1 MPAEASAFSTADESS
16 ITCTIY
22 TRSDTTADRLSVD
35 EFDYFYDIRR
45 TADEIT
51 HNDFKRVALQFP
63 DELLHD
69 SVPIYRRLRSKLG
82 SGRDL
87 YVLADTSYGS
97 CCADEVA
104 AQHVN
109 ADAIVHFGHACMTLT
124 SRLPIVYVFGQKPLD
139 IQRCVSV
146 LVEAYQSHGSDY
158 PSRMALLRHEVGYTH
173 LAGSILTQ
181 LRVALEPFNV
191 TIQYVEYASKS
202 VPSTTTST
210 DSTIIS
216 DFSLVFYIGS
226 ESLSL
231 TNLLMTHAFCDV
243 SLHPNALC
251 FLKNLLDLSTTRY
264 SRMIHALEP
273 PDWNLIARTKCLC
286 ADT

>member
-1 MPAEASAFSTADESS
+1 M
-16 ITCTIY
+16 
-22 TRSDTTADRLSVD
+22 
-35 EFDYFYDIRR
+35 
-45 TADEIT
+45 
-51 HNDFKRVALQFP
+51 
-63 DELLHD
+63 
-69 SVPIYRRLRSKLG
+69 
-82 SGRDL
+82 
-87 YVLADTSYGS
+87 
-97 CCADEVA
+97 
-104 AQHVN
+104 
-109 ADAIVHFGHACMTLT
+109 
-124 SRLPIVYVFGQKPLD
+124 
-139 IQRCVSV
+139 SV

-173 LAGSILTQ
+173 LAGMPGWPPLTRILPLLYIGSILTQ

>member
-1 MPAEASAFSTADESS
+1 
-16 ITCTIY
+16 
-22 TRSDTTADRLSVD
+22 
-35 EFDYFYDIRR
+35 
-45 TADEIT
+45 
-51 HNDFKRVALQFP
+51 
-63 DELLHD
+63 
-69 SVPIYRRLRSKLG
+69 
-82 SGRDL
+82 
-87 YVLADTSYGS
+87 
-97 CCADEVA
+97 
-104 AQHVN
+104 
-109 ADAIVHFGHACMTLT
+109 
-124 SRLPIVYVFGQKPLD
+124 
-139 IQRCVSV
+139 
-146 LVEAYQSHGSDY
+146 
-158 PSRMALLRHEVGYTH
+158 MALLRHEVGYTH
-173 LAGSILTQ
+173 LAGMPGWPPLTRILPLLYIGSILTQ

-202 VPSTTTST
+202 VPSATTST